1 MLNRAASILYGAE
14 WVIVITGPTCSDCAI
29 PSLTTITLK
38 RDEIHLLADDM
49 YEPSGKLVTSEAS
62 GRSNNLRGLEREDH
76 LLSDNGE
83 AASEQTHSGGLIS
96 DSQREWFAAYTMSRH
111 EKRIASHC
119 QRIGIEQFLPLYI
132 SQRSWKNRTTVD
144 LQMPLFPNYLFV
156 RLAPQDHGPFMRLPG
171 LLSTVGNAAGP
182 VVIPDGD
189 MELLRRII
197 ACKTIEPHPFMAKG
211 DRVRVV
217 TGPLAGVLGVVQ
229 KRGNGLRFI
238 VTLDVIGKSVSL
250 HIEGSALE
258 LVASQANLTAEHR
271 NAVA

>member
-1 MLNRAASILYGAE
+1 MI
-14 WVIVITGPTCSDCAI
+14 PTSN
-29 PSLTTITLK
+29 
-38 RDEIHLLADDM
+38 
-49 YEPSGKLVTSEAS
+49 GKTVTSKTLA
-62 GRSNNLRGLEREDH
+62 GGGNLIVLEGGDH

-83 AASEQTHSGGLIS
+83 AAPEPHLRGEYMVDGG

-119 QRIGIEQFLPLYI
+119 ERIGIEQFLPLYT
-132 SQRSWKNRTTVD
+132 SRRSWKNRTCVD

-156 RLAPQDHGPFMRLPG
+156 RLTPQDHGPLMRLPG

-182 VVIPDGD
+182 VAILDSD

-197 ACKTIEPHPFMAKG
+197 ACKAIEPHPFLAKG
-211 DRVRVV
+211 DKVRVA
-217 TGPLAGVLGVVQ
+217 TGPLAGLIGVVF
-229 KRGNGLRFI
+229 KKGNGLRFI

-250 HIEGSALE
+250 DIDGSALE
-258 LVASQANLTAEHR
+258 CIASHAGLSAKHR